1 MKKYVVDRI
10 KRSEGGRMAELYL
23 KWKFDK
29 DK

>member
-23 KWKFDK
+23 K
-29 DK
+29 